1 MAAGTNPAAFS
12 LNGGEREIVLRVR
25 IFYYQNR
32 ETMTHTNEVSQSKR
46 FQFAR
51 IPEVLLHPQRTF
63 ASIAE
68 GSRASWQTPMLALSL
83 STALSVIVSGYLTAR
98 AAMMGEMQLPRDW
111 EWWTPDMQNNYMQAQ
126 QSMQGPVF
134 TYVIPL
140 VGALLGLWLGWLIL
154 GGLLHFGSTI
164 FGGRGSMQGA
174 LTITGWAS
182 LPFLVR
188 DALRII
194 FMLMAGHSI
203 QSPGLSGFVENSPFA
218 AQLLSRIDIF
228 LIWTILLLILG
239 VGAVDS
245 LPRPKAIANV
255 VIVTLLLLLL
265 QSGVGALFSGASGLA
280 VQRPFF

>member
-1 MAAGTNPAAFS
+1 
-12 LNGGEREIVLRVR
+12 
-25 IFYYQNR
+25 
-32 ETMTHTNEVSQSKR
+32 MTQTNEITQPKR
-46 FQFAR
+46 FQFSR
-51 IPEVLLHPQRTF
+51 IPEVLLQPQRTL
-63 ASIAE
+63 ALIAE
-68 GSRASWQTPMLALSL
+68 EGRATWQTPMLVLSI
-83 STALSVIVSGYLTAR
+83 SAALSVIVSGYLTAR

-154 GGLLHFGSTI
+154 GGLLHLGSTV
-164 FGGRGSMQGA
+164 FGGRGSMQSA

-194 FMLMAGHSI
+194 FMLIAGHSI
-203 QSPGLSGFVENSPFA
+203 QSPGLSGFVENSAFV
-218 AQLLSRIDIF
+218 AQFLSRVDLF
-228 LIWTILLLILG
+228 FIWTILLLVIGFGLT
-239 VGAVDS
+239 DS

-255 VIVTLLLLLL
+255 VIVSLLLLLL
-265 QSGVGALFSGASGLA
+265 QSGLDAALSGASGLA